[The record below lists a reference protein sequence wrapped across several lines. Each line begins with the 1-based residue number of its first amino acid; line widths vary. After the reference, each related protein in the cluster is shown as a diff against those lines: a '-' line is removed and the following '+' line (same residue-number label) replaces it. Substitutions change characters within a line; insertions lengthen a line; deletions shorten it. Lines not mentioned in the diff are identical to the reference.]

1 MTQELHSRLTRR
13 RALAALFASG
23 SFCLGGRTGAQSDQ
37 TQRAP
42 PMRKRN
48 PKALG
53 VARNPVWLSLPPT
66 PNIPSP
72 MRSELAPVNGISIYF
87 AQFGDA
93 GPPLLLL
100 HGGLGNSN
108 YWGHQITEL
117 AKRFSVTVDGYPRSR
132 TKSIDLARLQLRL
145 VCAGRR
151 GSAGLSANPRGSG
164 RRLERRGD
172 HRAAARDSQAGS
184 HLKALRLRRQQ
195 HARRAQ
201 AGWVC
206 KALCVP
212 TAWIAVEPCRRTVAL
227 VAPL

>member
-1 MTQELHSRLTRR
+1 
-13 RALAALFASG
+13 
-23 SFCLGGRTGAQSDQ
+23 
-37 TQRAP
+37 
-42 PMRKRN
+42 MRKRN

-117 AKRFSVTVDGYPRSR
+117 AKRFSVTVMDTRGHGRSPLTSRAFSYGLFAQDAVGLLDFLQIPAAAVVGWSDGAI
-132 TKSIDLARLQLRL
+132 TGLQLAIAKPDRISKL
-145 VCAGRR
+145 FAFGANSTLGGLKPDGFARHCACLRPGLLSSPAVAPSHLSHPYRVVRRRRDGVTGIRAVADATTCDAKCDMRR
-151 GSAGLSANPRGSG
+151 G
-164 RRLERRGD
+164 
-172 HRAAARDSQAGS
+172 
-184 HLKALRLRRQQ
+184 
-195 HARRAQ
+195 
-201 AGWVC
+201 
-206 KALCVP
+206 
-212 TAWIAVEPCRRTVAL
+212 EPSE
-227 VAPL
+227 